1 MLVSLFLNTL
11 LLTLPGITSR
21 VLLSLHQCGG
31 TALKKFVCHSL
42 TTPLSTVFITRS
54 LVAMSHSVW
63 KQQSTLL
70 KPRFLYK
77 LSLLVIFYMS
87 IMKNA
92 FTNSSCFTNPSCL
105 PIQFS
110 IMHVWRK
117 VLQLVLHYILPWD
130 HHYFKSILK
139 FNITCVSLLSSWSR
153 ACFTISKQILQTSSL
168 SGGSRWCSHTV
179 WIQCFTAPHDLAFL
193 SKQIIFNQ

>member
-1 MLVSLFLNTL
+1 MWWHCSEKMCVPFTDNNATVNCVHHTKSSVWRL
-11 LLTLPGITSR
+11 G
-21 VLLSLHQCGG
+21 
-31 TALKKFVCHSL
+31 LKHVPHM
-42 TTPLSTVFITRS
+42 
-54 LVAMSHSVW
+54 VAMSHSVW

-77 LSLLVIFYMS
+77 LSLSVIFFYMS

-92 FTNSSCFTNPSCL
+92 FTNSNCFTNPSCL

-117 VLQLVLHYILPWD
+117 VLWLVLHYILPWD

-139 FNITCVSLLSSWSR
+139 SNITCVSLLNSWSR

-168 SGGSRWCSHTV
+168 SGGSCWCSHTV
-179 WIQCFTAPHDLAFL
+179 WIQCFTAPHDLAVL